1 MVKTI
6 KNRRILLYQTT
17 TAYLSA
23 ILNHENPISKEE
35 RLALLAKISAA
46 LSHLQA
52 IQAEFNRTLSGANL
66 E

>member
-1 MVKTI
+1 MQ
-6 KNRRILLYQTT
+6 NRRILLYQTT

-35 RLALLAKISAA
+35 RSALLAKISVA

-52 IQAEFNRTLSGANL
+52 AQAEFNRTLSGANL